1 MSPSENADR
10 SKKRVQDA
18 AIEGF
23 NTDQSS
29 QPANMKNIAQ
39 LLFSKS
45 VQWLY
50 SVLQC
55 TQWRENTCACQNNG
69 WFWPWPHYHQQDND
83 ILRARKINPFG
94 FPNIWILLAY
104 FAPSSSCQSQ
114 VPDSILKPHLARYLN
129 IWISDIHIHEYQ
141 ISKYMNIRYPDIWIW
156 DIRIY
161 EYQISGY
168 MNIKYLDIWISK
180 YLDIWTIL
188 AFCCSVFKPSVSQG
202 WPPQAV
208 CCSIYAPWR
217 HQPLLRCKCSNVQF
231 QIFKWSNVTN
241 VQYQMFNI
249 SAPHICTME
258 APATP

>member
-1 MSPSENADR
+1 MT
-10 SKKRVQDA
+10 VQC
-18 AIEGF
+18 
-23 NTDQSS
+23 SS
-29 QPANMKNIAQ
+29 VFTMERKHLPVKIMVDFDHDHIII
-39 LLFSKS
+39 SR
-45 VQWLY
+45 
-50 SVLQC
+50 
-55 TQWRENTCACQNNG
+55 TR
-69 WFWPWPHYHQQDND
+69 
-83 ILRARKINPFG
+83 ILGGRKINPFG
-94 FPNIWILLAY
+94 FPIIWILLAY

-217 HQPLLRCKCSNVQF
+217 HQPLLVQMFNFKCSNG
-231 QIFKWSNVTN
+231 K
-241 VQYQMFNI
+241 MFDV
-249 SAPHICTME
+249 
-258 APATP
+258 